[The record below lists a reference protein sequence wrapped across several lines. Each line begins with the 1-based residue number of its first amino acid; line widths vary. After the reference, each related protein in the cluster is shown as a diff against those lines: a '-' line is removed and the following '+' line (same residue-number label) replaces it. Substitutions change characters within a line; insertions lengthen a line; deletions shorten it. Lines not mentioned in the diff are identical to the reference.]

1 MMKRYLIV
9 AFLLLMTSSVLFA
22 GDVMTKNT
30 DGTYV
35 VNTSHLCTAK
45 GYRGT
50 TPLEVYIKNGA
61 VVKVVALKNNE
72 TVPYFERIKKF
83 LLPLYEGRKLSKAKK
98 LSSETKIDG
107 CTGATYSTKAVQ
119 KNIRAAIE
127 YYEKNK

>member
-1 MMKRYLIV
+1 MKRYLIV
-9 AFLLLMTSSVLFA
+9 AFLLFMTSSVLFA

-30 DGTYV
+30 DGTYII
-35 VNTSHLCTAK
+35 NTSHLCVAK

-50 TPLEVYIKNGA
+50 TPLEVYIKNGV
-61 VVKVVALKNNE
+61 VVKVVTLKNNE